1 MKYQEMIPGLDYTVT
16 KSSSNGMIQKGDVI
30 QYDGV
35 FYTIIRDKKFSIFWH
50 DVEFNKKAN
59 DFEVKF
65 EVEPGF
71 AREVRKIAK
80 HRFSLEEALEL
91 CNQMAYECGSQ
102 RFSWRKGKEYN
113 PRKAVLFLQM
123 AEWLEMLNS
132 KKFRKVTNKRKEV
145 L

>member
-30 QYDGV
+30 QYDGA
-35 FYTIIRDKKFSIFWH
+35 FYSIIRDEKLSIFWQ

-71 AREVRKIAK
+71 AREVRKTAK

-102 RFSWRKGKEYN
+102 RFSWRHRKEYN
-113 PRKAVLFLQM
+113 PRKAVLFLQL

-132 KKFRKVTNKRKEV
+132 KKFRKVTDKRKEV